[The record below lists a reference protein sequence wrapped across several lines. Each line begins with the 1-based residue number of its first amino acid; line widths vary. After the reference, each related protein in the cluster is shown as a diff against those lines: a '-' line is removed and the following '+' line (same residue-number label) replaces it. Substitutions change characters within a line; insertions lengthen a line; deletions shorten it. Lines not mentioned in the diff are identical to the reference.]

1 MKDLEHCTCILAES
15 KNLKLYELS
24 YLLGKA
30 TAVDIAQRLAEEE
43 GIHVSTTIV
52 KIHLDRHI
60 PLSVQ
65 EEVVDY
71 LPSIASTCAIM
82 LTKVKGRAMTYL
94 DNTNLDDKEVK
105 LLSVLVSEVG
115 KYLDKYGQIT
125 GEADS
130 IHTAN
135 IKIAP
140 SHFEQAAMDVLPE
153 YPDVWV
159 AIKNRMAELEII
171 F

>member
-65 EEVVDY
+65 EEVVEY

-82 LTKVKGRAMTYL
+82 LTKVKARAMSYL
-94 DNTNLDDKEVK
+94 DNQNLSDQEVK
-105 LLSVLVSEVG
+105 LLSTLVSETG
-115 KYLDKYGQIT
+115 KYLDKYGQIS
-125 GEADS
+125 GQADS
-130 IHTAN
+130 IHSPN
-135 IKIAP
+135 ITIAP
-140 SHFEQAAMDVLPE
+140 SHFEQAARDILPE
-153 YPDVWV
+153 YPEVWI
-159 AIKNRMAELEII
+159 AIKNRMEELEKN